1 MPTDRIKI
9 SSAASIGEMLAPD
22 KIFTTLT
29 SVYSFNKERNI
40 QSARHRQARPPN
52 DLISAVPSQI

>member
-1 MPTDRIKI
+1 MQTDRIKI

-40 QSARHRQARPPN
+40 QSARHR
-52 DLISAVPSQI
+52 